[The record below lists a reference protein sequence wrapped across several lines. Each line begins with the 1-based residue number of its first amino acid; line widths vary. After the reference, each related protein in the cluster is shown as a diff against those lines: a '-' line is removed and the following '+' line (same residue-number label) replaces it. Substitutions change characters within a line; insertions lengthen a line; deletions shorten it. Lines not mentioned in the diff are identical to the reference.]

1 MSSEHEFCE
10 CDHLLRPCYI
20 ERMKQEKADDEFDG
34 ENDDW
39 DEPDMEEE

>member
-1 MSSEHEFCE
+1 
-10 CDHLLRPCYI
+10 
-20 ERMKQEKADDEFDG
+20 MKQEKADDEFDG